1 MHRLEQ
7 DGIISSWGPAE
18 CYEEAMKQ
26 RPRYNWLAGWLAYEI
41 EIAADPLSEVEA
53 QSMREHLQVQR
64 RQRRRLSQENERDG
78 TSSRQGDV
86 I

>member
-1 MHRLEQ
+1 
-7 DGIISSWGPAE
+7 
-18 CYEEAMKQ
+18 
-26 RPRYNWLAGWLAYEI
+26 LAYEI